1 MPYLDKDGLATLWA
15 KVKNTFALKSHSHT
29 ASDLPTATTS
39 ARGCV
44 QVGDGLSIT
53 SAGVLSATGGAQ
65 TAKIW
70 TGKCS
75 DDEGGGS
82 EIKIVVLDDETG
94 FPDYGTEGTRI
105 AVTFTDTN
113 NVDYFQL
120 LIVDSN
126 GTPIWEPSFHAAYVI
141 QDPNSWED
149 DGATSPYGTWAAGET
164 VLFTFNGTRWLYSPA
179 FTAAYAYY
187 LASKTSGSSVSG
199 VKGNAESSYRTGN
212 VNLTAANIVAA
223 ASSHTHAA
231 GNITSGTLS
240 AARGGTGQT
249 TLQATRNA
257 MGLGNTTGAL
267 PIANGG
273 TGSTTAANARSAL
286 GITPAN
292 IGAPVAPTN
301 LYTNTSGTS
310 GSFTLSSSIANFSV
324 IEVFFKTNDGC
335 MGCQKIWN
343 NYSSSAKFDLY
354 DNHPY
359 MATQIYL
366 KCAHWSISGTS
377 VSVSN
382 PAEVCLNNGDAV
394 LAYSL
399 AAGIKITRV
408 VGWKY

>member
-1 MPYLDKDGLATLWA
+1 MPYLDKDGLTTLWA

-53 SAGVLSATGGAQ
+53 SAGVLSATGG
-65 TAKIW
+65 
-70 TGKCS
+70 
-75 DDEGGGS
+75 GS
-82 EIKIVVLDDETG
+82 
-94 FPDYGTEGTRI
+94 
-105 AVTFTDTN
+105 
-113 NVDYFQL
+113 
-120 LIVDSN
+120 
-126 GTPIWEPSFHAAYVI
+126 
-141 QDPNSWED
+141 
-149 DGATSPYGTWAAGET
+149 GA
-164 VLFTFNGTRWLYSPA
+164 
-179 FTAAYAYY
+179 
-187 LASKTSGSSVSG
+187 VSG

-212 VNLTAANIVAA
+212 VNLTAANIGAA

-231 GNITSGTLS
+231 GDITSGTLPV
-240 AARGGTGQT
+240 ARGGTGQT

-273 TGSTTAANARSAL
+273 TGSTTAANARSNL

-343 NYSSSAKFDLY
+343 NYSSSATFDLF

-359 MATQIYL
+359 KATNTYL

>member
-1 MPYLDKDGLATLWA
+1 MPYLDKDGLTTLWA

-53 SAGVLSATGGAQ
+53 SAGVLSATGG
-65 TAKIW
+65 
-70 TGKCS
+70 
-75 DDEGGGS
+75 GS
-82 EIKIVVLDDETG
+82 
-94 FPDYGTEGTRI
+94 
-105 AVTFTDTN
+105 
-113 NVDYFQL
+113 
-120 LIVDSN
+120 
-126 GTPIWEPSFHAAYVI
+126 
-141 QDPNSWED
+141 
-149 DGATSPYGTWAAGET
+149 GA
-164 VLFTFNGTRWLYSPA
+164 
-179 FTAAYAYY
+179 
-187 LASKTSGSSVSG
+187 VSG

-212 VNLTAANIVAA
+212 VNLTA
-223 ASSHTHAA
+223 
-231 GNITSGTLS
+231 
-240 AARGGTGQT
+240 
-249 TLQATRNA
+249 
-257 MGLGNTTGAL
+257 
-267 PIANGG
+267 
-273 TGSTTAANARSAL
+273 
-286 GITPAN
+286 AN

-343 NYSSSAKFDLY
+343 NYSSSATFDLF

-359 MATQIYL
+359 KVTNTYL
-366 KCAHWSISGTS
+366 KCAHWSISRTS
-377 VSVSN
+377 ASVAN
-382 PAEVCLNNGDAV
+382 PAEVSLNNGDAV